1 MVCNA
6 DFPIAVKRSVIHPCN
21 EAKAD
26 AHEVFFFPRLCTA
39 SLMTAYVGRAK
50 TLLYFWYTWLDLF
63 AVGSYARGI
72 TMDVTRDVRKLQSDW
87 FT

>member
-1 MVCNA
+1 
-6 DFPIAVKRSVIHPCN
+6 
-21 EAKAD
+21 
-26 AHEVFFFPRLCTA
+26 
-39 SLMTAYVGRAK
+39 MTAYVGRAK